1 MSFSYSSDSLEDIH
15 KTLMS
20 TLYDD
25 FDFESAPRGKPIR
38 ELIAASF
45 TLTNPRNRI
54 ITSPARNVNYG
65 FAVGELCW
73 YIRGDDDLQ
82 TMQYYNKR
90 MSQFSDDGKT
100 INSAYGARMFN
111 SVYKICPSGKFP
123 FHPSQLDLVLEELK
137 VDPDSRRAVMH
148 INQPTDLGRAVA
160 AGSKDIPCTM
170 SVQLLIRNRK
180 LHMHVLMRSN
190 DVVWGMPYDVFSFTC
205 LQEIFLYKL
214 QELGVPVDDLG
225 EYHHTAG
232 SLHVYNTHFGM
243 AKEVSKERRDDVTQ
257 MKPFTFGEIEE
268 LAHSDEP
275 FVRDESWSDFLASP
289 SYEHENDSIGWM
301 FMKLVD
307 HKNKRVTEE
316 RLKELTRIT
325 EELDLYNAEKKE
337 I

>member
-20 TLYDD
+20 ALYDD

-73 YIRGDDDLQ
+73 YIRGDNDLQ

-90 MSQFSDDGKT
+90 MSQFSNDGKT
-100 INSAYGARMFN
+100 INSAYGYRMFRARW
-111 SVYKICPSGKFP
+111 GWD
-123 FHPSQLDLVLEELK
+123 SQFDLVMQELK
-137 VDPDSRRAVMH
+137 SDPDSRRAVMH
-148 INQPTDLGRAVA
+148 VNQTSDLRDAFTFEG
-160 AGSKDIPCTM
+160 GSKDVPCTM
-170 SVQLLIRNRK
+170 SLQLLIRDRR

-190 DVVWGMPYDVFSFTC
+190 DIVWGLPYDVFSFTC

-232 SLHVYNTHFGM
+232 SLHVYDTHFDM
-243 AKEVSKERRDDVTQ
+243 AYDVWNEQ
-257 MKPFTFGEIEE
+257 ICNAAPMKPFTIEGIERLAMVVEPDIRNGECKE
-268 LAHSDEP
+268 LWIFENETEARMSEHLIAH
-275 FVRDESWSDFLASP
+275 R
-289 SYEHENDSIGWM
+289 
-301 FMKLVD
+301 
-307 HKNKRVTEE
+307 NKRISEE
-316 RLKELTRIT
+316 QRRNEALTQLTRFS
-325 EELDLYNAEKKE
+325 EEVLNTNSIEVEKE
-337 I
+337 